1 MIHVYASQRRG
12 PVSAG
17 ALVTALGLFAL
28 GALVAPQVV
37 VAQSEDSAVLQSEGG
52 SATEAESPLPLSV
65 EAAVVLAL
73 DNNLDIRSEE
83 LDLIKR
89 YRADNRAWNVFIPEL
104 SASATLSRPHENPRD
119 NLPLTSP
126 LGPVESPDEDDVGR
140 WVLRPQ
146 LEAELILNLRVFQG
160 IRAVQLDYETGR
172 ISLEIAQ
179 AQLELEVRKAF
190 YDILLQWEQYQ
201 LAEQRLDSA
210 VRRYEDAQIN
220 FDNGLIDELSLLQ
233 TQVAV
238 EAARARVLGAEAE
251 YDNSLLGFKQV
262 LGISRTTQ
270 IELAGSLASETVE
283 LPETETLMQLVGRNP
298 TIRLQRQAVAG
309 NEIAFADSRAQRYP
323 TLRLGYTEGPTF
335 NTAGNLPGN
344 PFSSDVTDTGNWDR
358 GGQFSVTMIVPLSGF
373 IPVSQPGTAIQNART
388 DLEKSRLGLSDAYRQ
403 VETQLA
409 GLLRGIETTERTIEV
424 QELNVR
430 LAGRALELAQ
440 ESYDAGLRT
449 LNEVRDAEIDL
460 DEAQI
465 DLLEQR
471 KRYIELL
478 LDLEFQLGTELHDLT
493 RLESVEQE

>member
-1 MIHVYASQRRG
+1 MIRVLASQGLRS
-12 PVSAG
+12 VLSAV
-17 ALVTALGLFAL
+17 LPTALGLVVVGTLA
-28 GALVAPQVV
+28 VPQVAT
-37 VAQSEDSAVLQSEGG
+37 AQTGSASAVQGESL
-52 SATEAESPLPLSV
+52 TNAESPLPLSV

-83 LDLIKR
+83 LDLLKR
-89 YRADNRAWNVFIPEL
+89 FRAESRAWNVFIPEL
-104 SASATLSRPHENPRD
+104 SASATLARPHQNPRD
-119 NLPLTSP
+119 NLPAS
-126 LGPVESPDEDDVGR
+126 SDEDDVGR

-160 IRAVQLDYETGR
+160 IRAVRLDYETGR

-179 AQLELEVRKAF
+179 ARLELEVRKAF
-190 YDILLQWEQYQ
+190 YDILLQWEQYL

-238 EAARARVLGAEAE
+238 EAARARVLGAEAG

-262 LGISRTTQ
+262 LGIPRGTA
-270 IELAGSLASETVE
+270 IVLEGSLESSIVE

-298 TIRLQRQAVAG
+298 NIRLRRQAVAG
-309 NEIAFADSRAQRYP
+309 SEIALADSRAQRYP
-323 TLRLGYTEGPTF
+323 TLRLGYTESPEFSSVSLGPQS
-335 NTAGNLPGN
+335 LPGN
-344 PFSSDVTDTGNWDR
+344 PFSGEVADTGNWDR
-358 GGQFSVTMIVPLSGF
+358 GGQFSITMIVPLSGF
-373 IPVSQPGTAIQNART
+373 IPVSRPGTAIQNART
-388 DLEKSRLGLSDAYRQ
+388 DLEKARLGLQDAHRQ

-409 GLLRGIETTERTIEV
+409 SLLRGIETTVRTIEV
-424 QELNVR
+424 QELSVR

-460 DEAQI
+460 DEAQL

-478 LDLEFQLGTELHDLT
+478 LDLEFQLGTELYDLT
-493 RLESVEQE
+493 RLQPVEDDER

>member
-1 MIHVYASQRRG
+1 MRD
-12 PVSAG
+12 VSASTRFRYVLG
-17 ALVTALGLFAL
+17 AALAFVALAVTA
-28 GALVAPQVV
+28 APQMA
-37 VAQSEDSAVLQSEGG
+37 VAQTGNVSPIQGTG
-52 SATEAESPLPLSV
+52 EAGADSPLALSV

-83 LDLIKR
+83 LDLLKR
-89 YRADNRAWNVFIPEL
+89 FRAESRAWNVFIPEL
-104 SASATLSRPHENPRD
+104 SASATLARPHQNPRD
-119 NLPLTSP
+119 ALPP
-126 LGPVESPDEDDVGR
+126 PPAGPDEDDVGR

-160 IRAVQLDYETGR
+160 IRAVRLDYDTGR

-179 AQLELEVRKAF
+179 ARLELEIRKAF

-210 VRRYEDAQIN
+210 VRRYEDAQVN

-238 EAARARVLGAEAE
+238 EGARARVLGAEAE
-251 YDNSLLGFKQV
+251 YDNSVLGFKQV
-262 LGISRTTQ
+262 LGIPRTTE
-270 IELAGSLASETVE
+270 IVLEGSLESEIVE
-283 LPETETLMQLVGRNP
+283 LPQTETLMQLVGRNP
-298 TIRLQRQAVAG
+298 NIRLQRQAVAG
-309 NEIAFADSRAQRYP
+309 NEIALADSRAQRYP
-323 TLRLGYTEGPTF
+323 TLRLGYTESPEYSSVALGSQD
-335 NTAGNLPGN
+335 LPGN
-344 PFSSDVTDTGNWDR
+344 PFSSDVADTGNWDR

-373 IPVSQPGTAIQNART
+373 IPVSRPGTAIQNART
-388 DLEKSRLGLSDAYRQ
+388 DLEKARLGLQDAHRQ

-409 GLLRGIETTERTIEV
+409 GLLRGIETTVRTIEV

-478 LDLEFQLGTELHDLT
+478 LDLEFQLGTELYDLV
-493 RLESVEQE
+493 RLQPLEQD

>member
-1 MIHVYASQRRG
+1 MRHISASPRFRY
-12 PVSAG
+12 VLLA
-17 ALVTALGLFAL
+17 AL
-28 GALVAPQVV
+28 ALVALVVTAAPQIAT
-37 VAQSEDSAVLQSEGG
+37 AQTGNASALQGTEG
-52 SATEAESPLPLSV
+52 AIADSPLALSV

-83 LDLIKR
+83 LDLLKR
-89 YRADNRAWNVFIPEL
+89 FRAESRAWNVFIPEL
-104 SASATLSRPHENPRD
+104 SASATLARPHQNPRD
-119 NLPLTSP
+119 NLPLTIPGTTTP
-126 LGPVESPDEDDVGR
+126 LPDGPEDDDVGR

-160 IRAVQLDYETGR
+160 IRAVRLDYETGR

-179 AQLELEVRKAF
+179 SRLELEVRKAF

-238 EAARARVLGAEAE
+238 EAARARVLGAEAG

-262 LGISRTTQ
+262 LGIPRTTE
-270 IELAGSLASETVE
+270 IVLEGSLESEIVE
-283 LPETETLMQLVGRNP
+283 LPQTETLMQLVGRNP
-298 TIRLQRQAVAG
+298 NIRLQRQAVAG
-309 NEIAFADSRAQRYP
+309 SEIALADSRAQRYP
-323 TLRLGYTEGPTF
+323 TLRLGYTESPTLE
-335 NTAGNLPGN
+335 TTGGLPGN
-344 PFSSDVTDTGNWDR
+344 PFSSDVADTGNWER
-358 GGQFSVTMIVPLSGF
+358 SGQFSITMIVPLSGF
-373 IPVSQPGTAIQNART
+373 IPVSRPGTAIQNART
-388 DLEKSRLGLSDAYRQ
+388 DLEKARLGLQDAHRQ

-409 GLLRGIETTERTIEV
+409 SLLRGIETTVRTIEV

-493 RLESVEQE
+493 RLEPLEDEEL

>member
-1 MIHVYASQRRG
+1 MRHDSASPRFRY
-12 PVSAG
+12 VLCA
-17 ALVTALGLFAL
+17 ALALFVLATTG
-28 GALVAPQVV
+28 APQTAMAQTGNASSIQGAG
-37 VAQSEDSAVLQSEGG
+37 VADAD
-52 SATEAESPLPLSV
+52 SPLALSV

-83 LDLIKR
+83 LDLLKR
-89 YRADNRAWNVFIPEL
+89 FRAESRAWNVFIPDL
-104 SASATLSRPHENPRD
+104 SASATLARPHTSPRD
-119 NLPLTSP
+119 GLPAP
-126 LGPVESPDEDDVGR
+126 PVGPDEDDVGR

-160 IRAVQLDYETGR
+160 IRAVRLDYDTGR

-179 AQLELEVRKAF
+179 ARLELEVRKAF
-190 YDILLQWEQYQ
+190 YDILLQWEQFR

-233 TQVAV
+233 TRVAV
-238 EAARARVLGAEAE
+238 EGARARVLGAEAE
-251 YDNSLLGFKQV
+251 YDNSVLGFKQV
-262 LGISRTTQ
+262 LGIPRTTE
-270 IELAGSLASETVE
+270 IVLEGSLESEIVE
-283 LPETETLMQLVGRNP
+283 LPQTETLMQLVGRNP
-298 TIRLQRQAVAG
+298 SIRLQRQAVAG
-309 NEIAFADSRAQRYP
+309 SEIALADSRAQRYP
-323 TLRLGYTEGPTF
+323 TLRLGYTESPSYSSVALQGQS
-335 NTAGNLPGN
+335 LPGN
-344 PFSSDVTDTGNWDR
+344 PFSSDLADTGNWDR

-373 IPVSQPGTAIQNART
+373 IPVSRPGTAVQNART
-388 DLEKSRLGLSDAYRQ
+388 DLEKARLGLHDAHRQ

-409 GLLRGIETTERTIEV
+409 GLSRGLETTVRTIEV

-478 LDLEFQLGTELHDLT
+478 LDLEFQLGTELYDLT
-493 RLESVEQE
+493 RLQPLEQE